1 MWSLLLENI
10 TMTVFY
16 NDTAQ
21 HSLPVVLNM
30 ITNAIS
36 RVFSG
41 GTTNDLHP
49 IEIKSH
55 PFQQTAQQQE
65 FNAGTFSSALF
76 VGMIF
81 VLIPVTLSI
90 DMVYDR
96 EMKAK
101 NQLRVNGLT
110 TKLYFVAYFLVM
122 AGLMILMCVVMLAM
136 IFLMNVQSFKQPA
149 ALLTLA
155 LLVILYSP
163 SAILCSTVFSYF
175 FNRTDSA
182 LSFLPNILTFF
193 GFIPFVLVA
202 FMDMMILDA
211 KATIV
216 LHYVF
221 SILNPMYIPYAL
233 VYFVDRVYIACNLNS
248 ACADLSLLDYMT
260 EEIIVMIVSVI
271 IHIPIWSLCLR
282 IVDLKKNGGRLSD
295 IWKKTVMDT
304 EVTAPEDFLGGFEDD
319 DVRKEREKVLSM
331 SPSGPNQPVVMIK
344 NLRKEFKQ
352 DNEFCTSSCCSKPE
366 KPKKPRVAVRCLSMS
381 VDAGEVLGFLGHNGA
396 GKTTTMKILT
406 GEIAPTKGQV
416 SIAGYNITNCQ
427 SSAFQMLGYCPQH
440 DALWNN
446 VTVREHIELYAAIR
460 GIPAKFRKR

>member
-1 MWSLLLENI
+1 
-10 TMTVFY
+10 MTVFY
-16 NDTAQ
+16 NDTTQ
-21 HSLPVVLNM
+21 HSLPVVMNM

-36 RVFSG
+36 RVFAGSN
-41 GTTNDLHP
+41 NDVHP

-55 PFQQTAQQQE
+55 PFQQTAQPQE
-65 FNAGTFSSALF
+65 FNLGTLSSAVF

-81 VLIPVTLSI
+81 VLIPVTLSV

-122 AGLMILMCVVMLAM
+122 AGLMILVCVALLAM
-136 IFLMNVQSFKQPA
+136 IFLMDIPSFKQPA

-155 LLVILYSP
+155 ILVILYSP

-182 LSFLPNILTFF
+182 LSFLPNILTFI
-193 GFIPFVLVA
+193 GLIPFILVA
-202 FMDMMILDA
+202 FLDMLALDA
-211 KATIV
+211 KATIA

-221 SILNPMYIPYAL
+221 SLLNPMYIPYAL
-233 VYFVDRVYIACNLNS
+233 VYFCDRVYIACNLNS
-248 ACADLSLLDYMT
+248 ACADLSLLDYMS
-260 EEIIVMIVSVI
+260 EEIIVIIVSVI

-282 IVDLKKNGGRLSD
+282 IVDLKKNGGRLSE
-295 IWKKTVMDT
+295 IWRTTVVDT
-304 EVTAPEDFLGGFEDD
+304 QNPAPEDFLSGFEDE
-319 DVRKEREKVLSM
+319 DVRKEREKVLNM
-331 SPSGPNQPVVMIK
+331 SPADAKKPVIVIK
-344 NLRKEFKQ
+344 NLRKEFKHGE
-352 DNEFCTSSCCSKPE
+352 EFCTSSCCSKAE

-381 VDAGEVLGFLGHNGA
+381 VDSGEVLGFLGHNGA

-416 SIAGYNITNCQ
+416 SIAGCNITNCQ
-427 SSAFQMLGYCPQH
+427 SEAFQMLGYCPQH

-460 GIPAKFRKR
+460 GIPVKYRKR